1 MFANIRYI
9 LAWVNLQPEIK
20 RESRKHKNILC
31 KGGNIRQFNFPF
43 DPLVGLVV
51 VVFSTEYEI
60 LEIFNSLLVIRACNH
75 PLEDNFHIFPESI
88 SENMEIY

>member
-9 LAWVNLQPEIK
+9 LGQPPAGDKEG
-20 RESRKHKNILC
+20 EQKNILC
-31 KGGNIRQFNFPF
+31 KGGNIRQFNFLF

>member
-9 LAWVNLQPEIK
+9 LGQPPAGDKEGEQKTQKYSLQ
-20 RESRKHKNILC
+20 
-31 KGGNIRQFNFPF
+31 GGNIRQFNFPF

>member
-9 LAWVNLQPEIK
+9 LGQLEIK

-43 DPLVGLVV
+43 DPLVGLLV